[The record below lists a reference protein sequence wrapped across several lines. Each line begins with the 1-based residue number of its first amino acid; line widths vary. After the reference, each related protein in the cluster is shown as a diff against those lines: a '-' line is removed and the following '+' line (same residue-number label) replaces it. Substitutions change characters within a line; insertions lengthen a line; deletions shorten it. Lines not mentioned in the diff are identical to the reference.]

1 MVVKHKHITFRA
13 VIFGSLF
20 CFLAACSFG
29 EKEQWAAVENEI
41 LTKED
46 GEGMMRALQLDP
58 NNKEDRDGFLL
69 DWIAQ
74 QEYALYLKETQ
85 PNLYYE
91 IKAHN
96 VKESADLLKFHI
108 ESGMIK
114 KALANAT
121 PSEEEILAYYKKHR
135 KNFSDEIYLVKA
147 LYLKVALNKLR
158 NSNIDQ
164 LYLLKNGKDRE
175 EIKNFANLYATNFY
189 FEENKWIVFDDLVR
203 EMPIEVNIKEL
214 IESKGKIISKD
225 NQFAYYLNILSYN
238 TKEAL
243 KPNAQER
250 ELIEKRI
257 LAQKAKKI
265 RVELNDSITKLI
277 ENRYEI
283 NIYTK

>member
-1 MVVKHKHITFRA
+1 MEVKQRHITFRA

-20 CFLAACSFG
+20 CFLAACSFNA
-29 EKEQWAAVENEI
+29 KEEWAAVEDVV

-58 NNKEDRDGFLL
+58 KNKKDRDAFLL

-91 IKAHN
+91 IKAN
-96 VKESADLLKFHI
+96 GIKEGADLYKFHI
-108 ESGMIK
+108 ESSIIK
-114 KALANAT
+114 KMLDDQT
-121 PSEEEILAYYKKHR
+121 PMEKEILAYYKKHR
-135 KNFSDEIYLVKA
+135 KNFSEEIYLVKA

-158 NSNIDQ
+158 NTNIDQ

-175 EIKNFANLYATNFY
+175 EVKNFANLYATNFY

-203 EMPIEVNIKEL
+203 EMPMDVNIKEL
-214 IESKGKIISKD
+214 IESKGKIVSKD

-243 KPNAQER
+243 KPNVQER

-257 LAQKAKKI
+257 LSQKAKNI
-265 RVELNDSITKLI
+265 RVELNDSITQLI